1 MHKNTIIS
9 ADMKMADII
18 HIDLYNLFI
27 INRFGIRLGFGDKT
41 IKEVCE
47 KENVDH
53 HLFTTVCNINN
64 SATNIS
70 KTDIH
75 TEHILQLVEFLKN
88 SHDYYRKIRLPE
100 VKRSIFNLSKGYDA
114 NTEKALGHFFDE
126 YIKEFKNHIEYEES
140 TVFPYIKDLCEGKKS
155 EEFSIDKFEDHHDNI
170 EEKLSD
176 LKNIIIKYMS
186 KPEHDLQKLD
196 LLDKLF
202 QLQDDLDRHTK
213 IEDLLLTPMVM
224 KLEVM

>member
-53 HLFTTVCNINN
+53 RLFTTVCNINN
-64 SATNIS
+64 STTNIS

-88 SHDYYRKIRLPE
+88 SRISIAMLPATALPCLLF
-100 VKRSIFNLSKGYDA
+100 SSLISTLPLSSA
-114 NTEKALGHFFDE
+114 P
-126 YIKEFKNHIEYEES
+126 
-140 TVFPYIKDLCEGKKS
+140 VS
-155 EEFSIDKFEDHHDNI
+155 E
-170 EEKLSD
+170 L
-176 LKNIIIKYMS
+176 
-186 KPEHDLQKLD
+186 
-196 LLDKLF
+196 
-202 QLQDDLDRHTK
+202 
-213 IEDLLLTPMVM
+213 
-224 KLEVM
+224 